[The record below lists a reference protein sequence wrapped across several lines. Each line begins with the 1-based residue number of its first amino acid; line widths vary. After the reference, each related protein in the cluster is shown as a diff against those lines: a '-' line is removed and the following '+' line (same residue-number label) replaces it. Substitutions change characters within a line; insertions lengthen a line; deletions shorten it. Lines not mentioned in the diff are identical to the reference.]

1 MALLENSERNY
12 ANEARNISLCLYIDG
27 CRILHTCYNLK
38 PKKQ

>member
-12 ANEARNISLCLYIDG
+12 ANEARNIRFCLYKAG
-27 CRILHTCYNLK
+27 CRIVHTCYNLK